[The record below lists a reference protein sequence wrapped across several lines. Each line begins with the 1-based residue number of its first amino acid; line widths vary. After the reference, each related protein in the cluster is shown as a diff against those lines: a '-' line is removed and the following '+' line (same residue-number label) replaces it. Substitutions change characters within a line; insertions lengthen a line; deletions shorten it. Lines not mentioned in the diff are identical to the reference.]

1 MAVPSF
7 FYAPLLFPF
16 IISISFEI
24 ITQLW
29 CMTSAIK
36 LLFKAGYVTQPQ
48 FWLIW
53 RQGTA
58 FSGSKFFFLYSAK
71 YDFPEIAACRKFGV
85 GVFWGGGIYPL
96 KTGMF
101 SGGKQLLDA
110 GE

>member
-1 MAVPSF
+1 
-7 FYAPLLFPF
+7 
-16 IISISFEI
+16 
-24 ITQLW
+24 
-29 CMTSAIK
+29 MTSAIK